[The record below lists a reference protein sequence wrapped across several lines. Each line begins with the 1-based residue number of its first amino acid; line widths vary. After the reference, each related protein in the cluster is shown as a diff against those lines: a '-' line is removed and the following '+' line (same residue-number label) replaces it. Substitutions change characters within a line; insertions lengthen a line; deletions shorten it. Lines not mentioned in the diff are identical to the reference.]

1 MTKTPPE
8 LDRITREEC
17 EAILA
22 KESMHHHVAVRLAR
36 AHLELLDRQESR
48 EDEWCQL
55 RDHLR
60 SERDKLLNA
69 NALLEKEAVQ
79 SEELRQAHVA
89 TLNTAGDFLKQILD
103 EHIKER
109 DTLESQLEV
118 SAANMRTVQAYA
130 ERIESQLQDAKNA
143 LRVAN
148 DSAFQ
153 SAEQWKQMLME
164 RNNARH
170 QATLLESQLAEAHHA
185 LKVCCDQLHS
195 QTAGYKAARKVI
207 DAAAKLEAVSQIP

>member
-1 MTKTPPE
+1 
-8 LDRITREEC
+8 
-17 EAILA
+17 
-22 KESMHHHVAVRLAR
+22 
-36 AHLELLDRQESR
+36 
-48 EDEWCQL
+48 
-55 RDHLR
+55 
-60 SERDKLLNA
+60 
-69 NALLEKEAVQ
+69 
-79 SEELRQAHVA
+79 
-89 TLNTAGDFLKQILD
+89 
-103 EHIKER
+103 
-109 DTLESQLEV
+109 
-118 SAANMRTVQAYA
+118 MRTVQAYA